1 MSFFLKK
8 SQLTNELDNINF
20 LHSFDVIQDDDN
32 TLFLKTVQKIDNTED
47 KCVICLILESD
58 RSYSLINYSIAKLV
72 NHEKKEMML
81 NLLNKFNSDSLILK
95 YTLDEDNF
103 INASISYIGANDF
116 DAEEFVNLI
125 WIGYQGMSRAYPEIM
140 KVLWC

>member
-47 KCVICLILESD
+47 NCVICLILENN
-58 RSYSLINYSIAKLV
+58 RAYSLINYSIAKLV
-72 NHEKKEMML
+72 NHDKKEMML
-81 NLLNKFNSDSLILK
+81 NLLNKLNSDSLILK
-95 YTLDEDNF
+95 YTLDEDYF
-103 INASISYIGANDF
+103 INASISYIGVNDF

-125 WIGYQGMSRAYPEIM
+125 WIGYQGISKTYPDIM
-140 KVLWC
+140 KALWC

>member
-8 SQLTNELDNINF
+8 SQLTNELNNINF

-47 KCVICLILESD
+47 NCVICLILEND
-58 RSYSLINYSIAKLV
+58 RAYSLINYSIAKLV
-72 NHEKKEMML
+72 NHDKKELML
-81 NLLNKFNSDSLILK
+81 NLLNKLNSDSLILK
-95 YTLDEDNF
+95 YTLDEDYF
-103 INASISYIGANDF
+103 INASISYIGVNNF

-125 WIGYQGMSRAYPEIM
+125 WIGYQGISKTYPDIM
-140 KVLWC
+140 KALWC